1 MGYISDFGQRY
12 ELRDSKNRVLTSET
26 RLRDLAGEIVDCIQC
41 GDDYHVWDTL
51 RGRRIPMEEA
61 LKIAR

>member
-1 MGYISDFGQRY
+1 MSNTASRKRY
-12 ELRDSKNRVLTSET
+12 ELRDSRGRVLTSAA
-26 RLRDLAGEIVDCIQC
+26 RLSDIVGEIVGCIQC

-51 RGRRIPMEEA
+51 RKVRVLMEEA